1 MLNIEPKSSSEKSTA
16 EPIQVVAGVIYGGY
30 ETPGILISR
39 RPAHLHQGGLWEF
52 PGGKIETGETQLQ
65 SLSRELAEELDIQV
79 TRASPLITIEHDYSD
94 KHVQLFFWSVT
105 GFIGEPCGVEGQR
118 IKWVLQEDL
127 HNYDF
132 PDANHRVIELL
143 KNSK

>member
-30 ETPGILISR
+30 ETPGILTSR

-65 SLSRELAEELDIQV
+65 SLSRELAEELDIKV
-79 TRASPLITIEHDYSD
+79 TRASPLITVEHDYGD
-94 KHVQLFFWSVT
+94 KSVQLYFWSVT
-105 GFIGEPCGVEGQR
+105 GFTGEPYGVEGQR
-118 IKWVLQEDL
+118 IKWVLQQDL